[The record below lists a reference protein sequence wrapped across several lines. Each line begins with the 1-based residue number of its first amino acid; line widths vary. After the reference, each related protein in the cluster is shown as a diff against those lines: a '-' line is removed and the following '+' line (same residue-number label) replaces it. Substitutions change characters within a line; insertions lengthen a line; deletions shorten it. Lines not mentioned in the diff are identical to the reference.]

1 MKLQIMSDLH
11 FEMHADGGAELIREL
26 DPTGVDVLVLAGDIT
41 MARHYEDLASVF
53 KPLARKYRH
62 ILYVPGNHEY
72 YKSSPSQVARNLAKL
87 TKELPGVVIPENDTV
102 VIAGQRFIAGT
113 MWFRPD
119 PTAEP
124 NKRFM
129 HDFSLIQDFE
139 PWVYEQNAAFE
150 KVLATHLE
158 ADDVVIT
165 HHLPAFDSVPARFAR
180 SAMNAFFV
188 CDMAPQVREH
198 QPRLWIHN
206 AENRALAQATLED
219 EGFTVRLAASGAD
232 ALASFTAAPAD
243 CVLLD
248 IRMPGM
254 DGIAVCR
261 ALRALPGGDDVPI
274 LFLTAQRDVDT
285 FDRAREA
292 GGDDFVT
299 KPFRPS
305 ELLARVGAAT
315 KLRRTAIERRELYDI
330 VRAQRDAAS
339 REVTFAS
346 TSRVPTAGR

>member
-72 YKSSPSQVARNLAKL
+72 YKSSPKEVARNLAKL

-113 MWFRPD
+113 MWFRAD

-139 PWVYEQNAAFE
+139 PWVYEQNAAFV

-188 CDMAPQVREH
+188 CDMASQVSEH
-198 QPRLWIHN
+198 QPKLWIHGHSHDRCDYVLGKTRVVAN
-206 AENRALAQATLED
+206 PLGYPNELRSLEAF
-219 EGFTVRLAASGAD
+219 EP
-232 ALASFTAAPAD
+232 SFQ
-243 CVLLD
+243 V
-248 IRMPGM
+248 
-254 DGIAVCR
+254 
-261 ALRALPGGDDVPI
+261 DV
-274 LFLTAQRDVDT
+274 
-285 FDRAREA
+285 
-292 GGDDFVT
+292 
-299 KPFRPS
+299 
-305 ELLARVGAAT
+305 
-315 KLRRTAIERRELYDI
+315 
-330 VRAQRDAAS
+330 
-339 REVTFAS
+339 
-346 TSRVPTAGR
+346 

>member
-72 YKSSPSQVARNLAKL
+72 YKSSPSEVARNLAKL
-87 TKELPGVVIPENDTV
+87 TKEFPGVVMPENDTV

-150 KVLATHLE
+150 KVLATQVE
-158 ADDVVIT
+158 AGRRRR
-165 HHLPAFDSVPARFAR
+165 HASPAGVRQRSRAIRALGHERLLRLRHGPAHARAPTEALDSWP
-180 SAMNAFFV
+180 
-188 CDMAPQVREH
+188 
-198 QPRLWIHN
+198 QPRSL
-206 AENRALAQATLED
+206 
-219 EGFTVRLAASGAD
+219 RLPTRQD
-232 ALASFTAAPAD
+232 
-243 CVLLD
+243 
-248 IRMPGM
+248 PG
-254 DGIAVCR
+254 
-261 ALRALPGGDDVPI
+261 
-274 LFLTAQRDVDT
+274 
-285 FDRAREA
+285 
-292 GGDDFVT
+292 
-299 KPFRPS
+299 
-305 ELLARVGAAT
+305 
-315 KLRRTAIERRELYDI
+315 RREPTRLSE
-330 VRAQRDAAS
+330 RA
-339 REVTFAS
+339 
-346 TSRVPTAGR
+346 

>member
-1 MKLQIMSDLH
+1 
-11 FEMHADGGAELIREL
+11 MHADGGAELIREL

-72 YKSSPSQVARNLAKL
+72 YKSSPREVARNLAKL

-158 ADDVVIT
+158 ADDVVVT
-165 HHLPAFDSVPARFAR
+165 HHLRRSKAFRRGSR
-180 SAMNAFFV
+180 
-188 CDMAPQVREH
+188 
-198 QPRLWIHN
+198 
-206 AENRALAQATLED
+206 
-219 EGFTVRLAASGAD
+219 G
-232 ALASFTAAPAD
+232 
-243 CVLLD
+243 
-248 IRMPGM
+248 
-254 DGIAVCR
+254 
-261 ALRALPGGDDVPI
+261 
-274 LFLTAQRDVDT
+274 
-285 FDRAREA
+285 
-292 GGDDFVT
+292 
-299 KPFRPS
+299 RP
-305 ELLARVGAAT
+305 
-315 KLRRTAIERRELYDI
+315 
-330 VRAQRDAAS
+330 
-339 REVTFAS
+339 
-346 TSRVPTAGR
+346 